1 MGDCLVFTLQAEMD
15 SACCTSEQN
24 KNIEQEIMQWGTFYP
39 SGFDWTG
46 KSETCWA
53 MILLVYIM
61 FVLYKS
67 LG

>member
-1 MGDCLVFTLQAEMD
+1 MFTLQAEMD

-24 KNIEQEIMQWGTFYP
+24 KNIEQEIMQRGT
-39 SGFDWTG
+39 SEFDWTG

-61 FVLYKS
+61 FMFNIKV
-67 LG
+67 